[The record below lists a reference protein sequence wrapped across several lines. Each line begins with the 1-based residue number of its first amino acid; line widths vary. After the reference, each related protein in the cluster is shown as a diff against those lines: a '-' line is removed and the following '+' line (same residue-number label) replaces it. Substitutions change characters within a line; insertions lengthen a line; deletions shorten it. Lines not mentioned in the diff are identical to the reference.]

1 MKNKKVV
8 IYSLIGLGC
17 IALMF
22 LVHWAFVIGALIIIW
37 LNKKELNIN

>member
-8 IYSLIGLGC
+8 IYSFIGLGC

-22 LVHWAFVIGALIIIW
+22 FVHWIFVIGAIIIIW
-37 LNKKELNIN
+37 LNKKELKT